1 MIIYVNYSTSF
12 VFHSPGVFLCF
23 EIDSYGHYFRKAKTR
38 TEMAVEPHWGQ
49 DFIIE
54 LEGSQML
61 RVLCY
66 EEHPTQGLKL
76 RGKAHIEVNISINLL
91 QI

>member
-1 MIIYVNYSTSF
+1 MLWILADVY
-12 VFHSPGVFLCF
+12 LCF
-23 EIDSYGHYFRKAKTR
+23 EIDSYGHYFRKAKTK
-38 TEMAVEPHWGQ
+38 TVNAVEPNWNQ

-66 EEHPTQGLKL
+66 EELPNQTVKL
-76 RGKAHIEVNISINLL
+76 RGKAHIEVGKDQQIHLNLNL
-91 QI
+91 FLIYL